1 MPTWSS
7 TLDQAGITESRLRRD
22 YTDQRRLVARFARA
36 EYVAVRL
43 LLPASL
49 IPDVIAATAFMHH
62 TDNLIDQGPLVERLA
77 SLVHWDRQVR
87 AALDTGSAGEPV
99 LRALLHAAERRPQ
112 LRAHAQD
119 FLAGAPAEVQWEGFE
134 DEDAFQHYVDAYS
147 HPAFMVIAC
156 LIEPP
161 SAQDAYAGA
170 CRTFIEAS
178 QRLDFLEDLAE
189 DLSGGRLGI
198 PQTALAQCGLS
209 RAGLDQEPAPHRV
222 RELVEH
228 QVAWARPRFAASR
241 HLIELVEPPNKP
253 FMRAL
258 VSLQE
263 LRLRMVETAGPALL
277 RKSPRTPV
285 AGALRLLAGEYR
297 SARINKKS
305 RATQRPVE

>member
-7 TLDQAGITESRLRRD
+7 TLDQAGITESLLRRD
-22 YTDQRRLVARFARA
+22 FTDQRRLVARFARA

-43 LLPASL
+43 LLSASL

-62 TDNLIDQGPLVERLA
+62 TDNLIDQGPLAERLA
-77 SLVHWDRQVR
+77 ALAHWDRQVR

-99 LRALLHAAERRPQ
+99 LRALLDAVQRRPQ
-112 LRAHAQD
+112 LRRYAQD
-119 FLAGAPAEVQWEGFE
+119 FLAGAPAEVRWEGFE
-134 DEDAFQHYVDAYS
+134 DEDAFQYYVDAYS
-147 HPAFMVIAC
+147 HPAFMVVAC

-161 SAQDAYAGA
+161 SAQDAYTSG
-170 CRTFIEAS
+170 CRMFIEAS

-189 DLSGGRLGI
+189 DLSSGRLGI

-209 RAGLDQEPAPHRV
+209 RAELEQEPAPNRV

-228 QVAWARPRFAASR
+228 QVAWVRPRFTASR
-241 HLIELVEPPNKP
+241 HLIELVEPHNKP
-253 FMRAL
+253 FIRAL

-263 LRLRMVETAGPALL
+263 LRLRKVETAGPALL
-277 RKSPRTPV
+277 HTSPRTPV

-297 SARINKKS
+297 SARVIKKS
-305 RATQRPVE
+305 RSTQRPID